1 MKSSVLMYKYNSD
14 TDNDSAPVKSS
25 SSSNKSA
32 SICNAA
38 TDLTRFNH
46 YGKYKLNYEWNFQE
60 NAHNIQCLSCIN
72 SIQSPLILSSSSDK

>member
-14 TDNDSAPVKSS
+14 TDSDAPPVKSS
-25 SSSNKSA
+25 STSAKSA
-32 SICNAA
+32 VSSAA

-72 SIQSPLILSSSSDK
+72 SVQSPLILSSTSDK